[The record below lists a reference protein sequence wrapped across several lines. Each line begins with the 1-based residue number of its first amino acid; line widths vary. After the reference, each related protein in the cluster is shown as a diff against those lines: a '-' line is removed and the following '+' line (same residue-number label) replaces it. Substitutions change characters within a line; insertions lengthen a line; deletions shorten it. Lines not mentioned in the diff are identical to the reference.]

1 MAAAQGAAISVA
13 VTTSQVA
20 PTRQSK
26 LTRTFTARKNV
37 LARWRTQAAAKRD
50 VSRPLVW
57 FHAPSV
63 GEGLQA
69 RPIIQALRQTRPDVQ
84 IAYSFFSPSAE
95 AFAQSLDVDIVD
107 YLPFD
112 TTGNARVLLQALQ
125 PSAIF
130 FVKLDVWPMLVSVAN
145 ERNVPVGLLSATLS
159 AESGRRGIM
168 AQAVLHDA
176 YASLNVVGAI
186 ATADAKRLQQLGVRA
201 ERIHVSGDTRFD
213 QVWERAHT
221 IDRDMPLLRALR
233 SPRPTLVAGSTWPT
247 DEAVLLRAWE
257 SVAQQLPSPRLVIA
271 PHEPTAEHIAPIV
284 AWAKRCG
291 MSVQTLS
298 EVECNSAAIGARTH
312 ADGPVDTNLDAL
324 ADSRG
329 ATPDIVIVDRVGVLG
344 ALYALADVAYVGGG
358 FHKAGLHSVI
368 EPAAFGV
375 PVVFGPGFG
384 MSREAI
390 LMQERKAACPV
401 ADASECAVVLSNWLS
416 DAAARAAY
424 GDAAR
429 TFVHS
434 EIGASQRSLELVLQT
449 INTQRLS

>member
-1 MAAAQGAAISVA
+1 M
-13 VTTSQVA
+13 
-20 PTRQSK
+20 
-26 LTRTFTARKNV
+26 
-37 LARWRTQAAAKRD
+37 
-50 VSRPLVW
+50 
-57 FHAPSV
+57 
-63 GEGLQA
+63 
-69 RPIIQALRQTRPDVQ
+69 QALRQARPDVQ

-95 AFAQSLDVDIVD
+95 AFAQSLDADIVD

-112 TTGNARVLLQALQ
+112 TTGNARAMLQALQ

-159 AESGRRGIM
+159 AESGRRGPL

-186 ATADAKRLQQLGVRA
+186 DTADAKRLQELGVRA
-201 ERIHVSGDTRFD
+201 ARIHISGDTRFD
-213 QVWERAHT
+213 QVWERAQT
-221 IDRDMPLLRALR
+221 VDRDMPLLRALQ
-233 SPRPTLVAGSTWPT
+233 SSRPTLVAGSTWPT

-257 SVAQQLPSPRLVIA
+257 SVAQHMPTARLLIA
-271 PHEPTAEHIAPIV
+271 PHEPTTEHIAPIV

-298 EVECNSAAIGARTH
+298 EVERNSTDMETRTH
-312 ADGPVDTNLDAL
+312 AGSQGDTNLDAL

-329 ATPDIVIVDRVGVLG
+329 QAMDVIVIDRAGVLG

-390 LMQERKAACPV
+390 LMQERKAAYAV
-401 ADASECAVVLSNWLS
+401 TDASECAMVISNWLPDS
-416 DAAARAAY
+416 AARAAY

-434 EIGASQRSLELVLQT
+434 EIGAAQRSLQLVLQT
-449 INTQRLS
+449 IDTQRLS